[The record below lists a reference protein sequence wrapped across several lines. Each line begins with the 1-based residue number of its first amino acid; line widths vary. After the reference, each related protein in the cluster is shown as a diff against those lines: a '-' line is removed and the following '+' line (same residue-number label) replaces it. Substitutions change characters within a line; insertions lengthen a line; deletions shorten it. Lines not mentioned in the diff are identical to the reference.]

1 MKPQIALSPEQMKEL
16 KSLGLD
22 CSDAS
27 MCWCKEPNENKYRLF
42 IHDEYCYE
50 AACLKPIPAYTLEDI
65 LIKLREIFPRY
76 EIKSNMSDYFYIIS
90 YPTTDRCGSF
100 KSHASL
106 NNPMQSA
113 FEMLKWVLKNHPDKI
128 KKLER

>member
-1 MKPQIALSPEQMKEL
+1 MKPQIALSPAEMAEL
-16 KSLGLD
+16 QLLGLD

-50 AACLKPIPAYTLEDI
+50 AACLHPIPAYTLEDMI
-65 LIKLREIFPRY
+65 CKLMITIGWIPRVN
-76 EIKSNMSDYFYIIS
+76 KPIIRWIARRFGFCAYGDS
-90 YPTTDRCGSF
+90 
-100 KSHASL
+100 
-106 NNPMQSA
+106 PMEVA

-128 KKLER
+128 KRL